1 VGLIEL
7 AMHVVVKYDHKTFMP
22 LLLAIYNF
30 LAPIFVNVEVAKF
43 VL

>member
-1 VGLIEL
+1 VDLIEL
-7 AMHVVVKYDHKTFMP
+7 VVHVVVKYDHKVFMP

-30 LAPIFVNVEVAKF
+30 LAPFFVNVEVAKF